1 MQQMTLGKI
10 YPVGVYVLL
19 ANIAGNSCL
28 KLHCEMV
35 LKSPIGYN
43 IHLSRDVKN
52 ILLTHMIQQL
62 ETENI

>member
-1 MQQMTLGKI
+1 
-10 YPVGVYVLL
+10 
-19 ANIAGNSCL
+19 
-28 KLHCEMV
+28 MV